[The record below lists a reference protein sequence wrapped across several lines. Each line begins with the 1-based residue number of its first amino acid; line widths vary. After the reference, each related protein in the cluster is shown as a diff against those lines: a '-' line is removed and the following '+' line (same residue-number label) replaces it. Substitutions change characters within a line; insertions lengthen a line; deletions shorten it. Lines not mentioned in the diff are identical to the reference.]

1 MVLDNKNQV
10 STFGVIFL
18 GCLAIVAINSLT
30 GLDFG
35 PVGII
40 AWAVVI
46 IAASAFVIKLIDEI
60 SR

>member
-18 GCLAIVAINSLT
+18 GCLGIVAISSLT

-35 PVGII
+35 AVGII

-46 IAASAFVIKLIDEI
+46 FAAFAFVIKLVDEI

>member
-18 GCLAIVAINSLT
+18 GCLGIVAVGGLT

-35 PVGII
+35 PVGWI
-40 AWAVVI
+40 AWFVVI
-46 IAASAFVIKLIDEI
+46 VAAVSFVIKLFTEI
-60 SR
+60 

>member
-1 MVLDNKNQV
+1 MVLDNRNQV

-18 GCLAIVAINSLT
+18 GCLILVAISGLT

-35 PVGII
+35 AVGLI
-40 AWAVVI
+40 AWVVVI
-46 IAASAFVIKLIDEI
+46 IAAVAFVLKLIDEI